1 MHGGK
6 LKLIY
11 LTKLLDNDSH
21 AKPSLL
27 QGGPGSIS
35 ALKPY

>member
-1 MHGGK
+1 MMHGGK

-11 LTKLLDNDSH
+11 LTKLLDNGSH

-27 QGGPGSIS
+27 QEVQGSF
-35 ALKPY
+35 LP